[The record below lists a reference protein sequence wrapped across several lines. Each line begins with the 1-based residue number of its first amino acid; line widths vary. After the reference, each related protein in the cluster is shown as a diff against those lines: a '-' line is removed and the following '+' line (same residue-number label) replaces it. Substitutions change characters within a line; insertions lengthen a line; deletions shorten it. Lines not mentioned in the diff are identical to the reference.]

1 MLLAVDTSTAVIGL
15 ALYDGSQV
23 IGEMLWRSRSHHTV
37 ELAPAVQDLLR
48 RASLPPAKLT
58 ALAIATG
65 PGSFTSLRIGMAL
78 VKGLAF
84 ALHIPIIGIPSL
96 DILAAAQPV
105 QELPLAAVL
114 QAGRRRLAVAWYN
127 VVMGKWQCQEPAEIC
142 TAEELTA
149 KIRKPTII
157 CGELT
162 EEERRLLARK
172 RRNVLLASPAA
183 SVRRPAILAELAWER
198 FLQNDVDDPV
208 TLSPTYLHIAEGIAA

>member
-48 RASLPPAKLT
+48 RASLPPAKLS

-114 QAGRRRLAVAWYN
+114 QAGRRRLAVAWYG

-208 TLSPTYLHIAEGIAA
+208 TLSPTYLHIAEEIAA